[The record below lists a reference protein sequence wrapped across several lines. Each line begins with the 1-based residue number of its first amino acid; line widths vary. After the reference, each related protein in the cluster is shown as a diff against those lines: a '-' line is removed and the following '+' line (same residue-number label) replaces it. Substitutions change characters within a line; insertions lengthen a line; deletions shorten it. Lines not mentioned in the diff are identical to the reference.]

1 MEGQGGS
8 KVFYRRC
15 PPRNCT
21 HPVFYSLP
29 YHTSHIR
36 CQETDK
42 ATIDVEA
49 PEDGIL
55 AKIIVSVP
63 GGTREHVSFSP
74 KVTRRF

>member
-8 KVFYRRC
+8 KVLYRRC

-21 HPVFYSLP
+21 HSAFTLLF
-29 YHTSHIR
+29 HASHIPH
-36 CQETDK
+36 QETDK

-55 AKIIVSVP
+55 AKIIVSTLQR
-63 GGTREHVSFSP
+63 TREHVSSFSE
-74 KVTRRF
+74 VARRF